1 VTSFVLSRATGNAI
15 MREAKLRGLG
25 VAIAVEMFNLIIAT
39 NPDLRYASLLCQT
52 WPHCASQVSKP
63 TGCCSCGWSLESH
76 RKHGAPDGRRI
87 FKLQILRAVACNIVK
102 HRDFYPTKEVLLKHS
117 MSYLGML
124 DEFKGAS
131 CTLNMSLCHWLRVL
145 HSSTSAQKHQLPL
158 SYRARLSRGR
168 CGRDGGG
175 RLNKPD

>member
-1 VTSFVLSRATGNAI
+1 MTSFVLSRATGNAI

-131 CTLNMSLCHWLRVL
+131 CTLNMSL
-145 HSSTSAQKHQLPL
+145 
-158 SYRARLSRGR
+158 
-168 CGRDGGG
+168 
-175 RLNKPD
+175 